1 MAKNRYWMGAVLIGL
16 LVASCSPR
24 QSEEFSLDGSLVNGR
39 TAKSAALYEYM
50 PEYGKLRFV
59 DSAKVENGQFRLSGI
74 CMKELEGFVR
84 LDNDSVVFL
93 FLLSPAGLKMEIGQ
107 NGYTVTGTDNNVRYT
122 KLLMQQRRGI
132 NLRKELQEQY
142 RKLADD
148 SLLTKAKEKELIDR
162 YRNIPIELNKAVY
175 DAVES
180 NLETNEVFSS
190 LVFRVFSNELTAAQV
205 DSLQNKMKQK

>member
-1 MAKNRYWMGAVLIGL
+1 MAKNRYWIGAVLIGM

-74 CMKELEGFVR
+74 CMKELECFVR
-84 LDNDSVVFL
+84 LDNDSVVFP

-162 YRNIPIELNKAVY
+162 YRNISIELNKAVY

-190 LVFRVFSNELTAAQV
+190 LVFRVFSNELTVAQV